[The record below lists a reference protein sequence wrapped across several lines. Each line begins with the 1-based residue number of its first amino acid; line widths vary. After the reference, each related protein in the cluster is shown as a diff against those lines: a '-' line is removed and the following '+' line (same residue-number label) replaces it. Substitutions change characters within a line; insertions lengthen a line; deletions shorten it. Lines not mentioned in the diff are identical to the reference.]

1 MMKTILVV
9 DDAASVRRLLQEYLG
24 EQGFRVLTAV
34 NGREAIYAA
43 RQERPDLVMLDL
55 MMPEMDGYEFLKLYR
70 QESRTPVIV
79 ITAREEEADAVLGLE
94 LGADDYVVKPFRMR
108 ELASRVRAVLRRA
121 DGTSEPERLLRSG
134 DLVLDEGAR
143 MVSLRGEPVHLTP
156 TEFELLDLMMSS
168 PGRVFTREQLLDHI
182 SGKGFV
188 GLERT
193 LNVHMRNLRAKI
205 EKDPARPDY
214 LETVFGVG
222 YRFKPD
228 RPDFGNKK

>member
-9 DDAASVRRLLQEYLG
+9 DDAASVRRLLQDYLG
-24 EQGFRVLTAV
+24 EQGYRVLTAV
-34 NGREAIYAA
+34 NGRQALYAA

-70 QESRTPVIV
+70 QESRAPVIV

-94 LGADDYVVKPFRMR
+94 LGADDYIVKPFRMR
-108 ELASRVRAVLRRA
+108 ELASRVRAALRRA
-121 DGTSEPERLLRSG
+121 EGVPELERLLRAG
-134 DLVLDEGAR
+134 DLALDEAAR
-143 MVSLRGEPVHLTP
+143 LVSLRGEPVHLTP

-182 SGKGFV
+182 SEKGFV

-193 LNVHMRNLRAKI
+193 LNVHVRNLRAKI
-205 EKDPARPDY
+205 ETDPARPVY
-214 LETVFGVG
+214 VETVFGVG
-222 YRFKPD
+222 YRFKP
-228 RPDFGNKK
+228 G